1 MNEQSADVVV
11 IGGGI
16 VGLAVA
22 LAAVRQGRKVVLF
35 ERNDFAVGASVR
47 NFGLVWPIGQPLGPT
62 HDLALRSREIWL
74 EVICEA
80 GLYHDP
86 AGSLVLAYEPDEKAV
101 LTEYL
106 HQLGSEHH
114 GRRWLNPI
122 EINRL
127 SPATV
132 TEGLRGGL
140 FSPTEVTVDPREA
153 IRSLPRWLMEKH
165 GVQLR
170 LGSHV
175 RSVTEGSVETLTE
188 QWRVDHTFVCSG
200 QDFESLF
207 PESFAASDLVR
218 VKLQMLRTVAQPT
231 SWRLGPALCGGLTM
245 AHYESFRACPSL
257 GRLRERLRAEFPFH
271 LDHGIHILVSQ
282 TRLGE
287 LTLGDSHHA
296 ANTVDPFDRE
306 DIAATILQG
315 VSRLANFPT
324 LEIAERWHGVYAKS
338 PSGPWLIQKPLPGVT
353 ILNGLGGGGMTLSFA
368 LAEKLMAES

>member
-1 MNEQSADVVV
+1 MNEQRADIAVV
-11 IGGGI
+11 GGGI

-22 LAAVRQGRKVVLF
+22 LAAARQGRKVVLF
-35 ERNDFAVGASVR
+35 ERNESAIGASVR
-47 NFGLVWPIGQPLGPT
+47 NFGLVWPIGQPIGPT

-74 EVICEA
+74 EVIREA

-86 AGSLVLAYEPDEKAV
+86 AGSLVLAYEPDEEAV

-106 HQLGSEHH
+106 DQLGREHH
-114 GRRWLNPI
+114 GRRWLGPA

-127 SPATV
+127 SPAAV
-132 TEGLRGGL
+132 TAGLRGGM

-153 IRSLPRWLMEKH
+153 IRSLPRWLAERH

-170 LGSHV
+170 FGTHV
-175 RSVTEGSVETLTE
+175 RSVSESLVTTVAE
-188 QWRVDHTFVCSG
+188 QWRVDHTFVCGG

-207 PESFAASDLVR
+207 PEVFAASDLVR
-218 VKLQMLRTVAQPT
+218 VKLQMLRTVAQPIG
-231 SWRLGPALCGGLTM
+231 WRLGPALCGGLTM

-296 ANTVDPFDRE
+296 SNTVGPFDRE
-306 DIAATILQG
+306 DIAATILYG
-315 VSRLANFPT
+315 VGRLANFPT
-324 LEIAERWHGVYAKS
+324 LEIAERWHGIYAKS
-338 PSGPWLIQKPLPGVT
+338 PSGAWFVRNPLPGVT

-368 LAEKLMAES
+368 LAEKLVAEL